1 MALKASKLIVLAI
14 LILSAGLLLSG
25 CAEKNRAVSE
35 EMKRPGFS
43 GAGSSSVSGNTAGST
58 DENKASIPVAPAAP
72 AVNTGTDGIKD
83 NREKET
89 EDAQGKPE
97 IAQDR
102 QDNTQQAEP
111 ENVQGAPEAD
121 SREKTAA
128 AEGGKSGIDEAPADN
143 RASQDFRDNSGGEV
157 AQKNGGGNKETP
169 EESVAPGSESGQ
181 PVEIKFSEMYSGS
194 SSRGLKFSEKLTALN
209 GKKVVIT
216 GYMAPPLKPSFTFFV
231 LTRQPMAICPF
242 CSSDASW
249 PEDIILVYLPK
260 GESRTP
266 TESILTVTGTLE
278 LGSHTDPDTG
288 FVSQARIYPDTI
300 KAVR

>member
-14 LILSAGLLLSG
+14 LVLSAGLLLSG
-25 CAEKNRAVSE
+25 CAEKNQAVSE
-35 EMKRPGFS
+35 EVKRPGFS

-58 DENKASIPVAPAAP
+58 GENKVSIPVAPAAP
-72 AVNTGTDGIKD
+72 AASTGTGGIKD

-89 EDAQGKPE
+89 EDAQVKPE
-97 IAQDR
+97 TAQDK
-102 QDNTQQAEP
+102 QDTQQEKP
-111 ENVQGAPEAD
+111 ENVQDTPEAD

-128 AEGGKSGIDEAPADN
+128 AEGEKSGINEAPADN

-169 EESVAPGSESGQ
+169 EESVAPGSENGQ

-249 PEDIILVYLPK
+249 PEDILLVYLPK

-300 KAVR
+300 KVVR